1 MLSLYLL
8 EVYSEM
14 CINCTMSENYCKIF
28 QKKKWEQLKQHWQNV
43 DSLKLGC
50 GFMRFHYTIMLLYM
64 FDVSIILFKNKIYK
78 GKKMVPK
85 CNM

>member
-8 EVYSEM
+8 EIYSEI
-14 CINCTMSENYCKIF
+14 CINFTMSENYFEIF

-50 GFMRFHYTIMLLYM
+50 GFMRLLYM
-64 FDVSIILFKNKIYK
+64 FDINFYDTF
-78 GKKMVPK
+78 
-85 CNM
+85 